1 MDQTVQS
8 LKDLRKGVFNERSK
22 DLLLALLIAIIGL
35 AGSYLVLGKSIQDS
49 GKEVGSTGSP
59 TITDFNLRNF
69 STESDP
75 AHKHSYNFQEEN
87 LSVQG
92 TMIVGSYTRISN
104 LVFNTDKQYMIDYGN
119 GIRHRMT
126 SSVMGIRYN
135 SPGFYLVQ
143 CYVMLDNNWQL
154 LAAETITIR
163 KGDGGEMQGGQ

>member
-22 DLLLALLIAIIGL
+22 DLLLALLIAVIGL

-49 GKEVGSTGSP
+49 GKEVGTSGSP
-59 TITDFNLRNF
+59 TVTDFNLKNF
-69 STESDP
+69 TSQTDP
-75 AHKHSYNFQEEN
+75 SQKSNYNFQEEN

-92 TMIVGSYTRISN
+92 TMVVGSYTRIAN
-104 LVFNTDKQYMIDYGN
+104 LVFNNDKQYLIDYGN

-126 SSVMGIRYN
+126 SQVMGVRYS

-143 CYVMLDNNWQL
+143 CYVMADNNWQL
-154 LAAETITIR
+154 LAAVTITIR
-163 KGDGGEMQGGQ
+163 KGEGGEMQGGQ